1 MPDHL
6 SDELLLK
13 RKSAEAFILKVI
25 DPLTKKFGADITS
38 NDVRARVVA
47 ASKREGFYYKTQP
60 AEFGG
65 QPAGIIELT
74 MLRELW
80 AAANS
85 PLTDYIFGPGP
96 GILHA
101 AEGDLKRQYLDPVMR
116 GEKRGA
122 FGFTEPDTAR
132 RPTWGRIDGQTIL
145 VTGQKSYVTGGAEAD
160 FVSTLVNIQ
169 DSHGGKLGTAMLA
182 IDMAAEGVLVEREF
196 ASMEG
201 SGHISI
207 TFNAVR
213 VPISNVIGEIG
224 QGLPRALE
232 NIGNVRL
239 MVSARATGMCM
250 WVIDFVRQ
258 HLLAPHR
265 TGTPL
270 GEREAV
276 RLRYADMRIE
286 AFAARSAL
294 YRTARIAESGENA
307 VNETSATKI
316 FCTEVAGRVVDMA
329 VQLVGGQALVQGHA
343 LEKAYRQA
351 RSLRLIEG
359 ANDLLRINLAKGSLD
374 LGKGAL

>member
-1 MPDHL
+1 M
-6 SDELLLK
+6 
-13 RKSAEAFILKVI
+13 
-25 DPLTKKFGADITS
+25 
-38 NDVRARVVA
+38 A

-60 AEFGG
+60 VEFGG

-101 AEGDLKRQYLDPVMR
+101 AKGDLKRQYLDPVMR

-169 DSHGGKLGTAMLA
+169 DSQGGKLGTAMLV
-182 IDMAAEGVLVEREF
+182 IDMAAEGVVVEREF

-207 TFNAVR
+207 MFNAVR
-213 VPISNVIGEIG
+213 VPINNVIGEIG

-294 YRTARIAESGENA
+294 YRTARIAESGEND

>member
-1 MPDHL
+1 MSDHL
-6 SDELLLK
+6 SDEMLSR
-13 RKSAEAFILKVI
+13 RKSAEAFLLEVI
-25 DPLTKKFGADITS
+25 EPLDKESLADAVS
-38 NDVRARVVA
+38 NDVREGVIA
-47 ASKREGFYYKTQP
+47 ASKRHGFYYKTQP

-65 QPAGIIELT
+65 HPADIIELT

-80 AAANS
+80 SSANS
-85 PLTDYIFGPGP
+85 SLTDYIFGPGP
-96 GILHA
+96 GILNA
-101 AEGDLKRQYLDPVMR
+101 AKGDLKRQYLDPVMR

-132 RPTWGRIDGQTIL
+132 RPTWGRLDGQSIL
-145 VTGQKSYVTGGAEAD
+145 VTGQKSYVTGGAQAD
-160 FVSTLVNIQ
+160 FVSTLVNIE

-182 IDMAAEGVLVEREF
+182 IDMAAEGVVIEREF

-201 SGHISI
+201 SGHVSI
-207 TFNAVR
+207 IFNAVR
-213 VPISNVIGEIG
+213 VPITNVIGEIG

-232 NIGNVRL
+232 NIGNIRL
-239 MVSARATGMCM
+239 MVSARATGMCI

-286 AFAARSAL
+286 VYAARSAL
-294 YRTARIAESGENA
+294 YRTARLAESGEND

-329 VQLVGGQALVQGHA
+329 VQLVGGQALVRGHV

-374 LGKGAL
+374 LGKGEL